1 MRLALAAVVATLA
14 LAAPA
19 VPALAAASPATP
31 ATAAP
36 SRSRAATG
44 AVAPGRLAVWPTTL
58 GPGGKLTIS
67 GSGCPAGTA
76 VAVLVDPR
84 DLPHARR
91 VASLPANLDGGFG
104 GTATVPDG
112 LSLGA
117 HTLTAVC
124 AGQPVGSARIRLVV
138 QGFVP
143 AGGAS
148 RTLAISR
155 SAVLAGGTIR
165 VFTEPC
171 GAGVGAAA
179 LNGTP
184 VELTAPARAGAAL
197 RADLTIPKGTPPGTY
212 TLAARCDGLVV
223 GVATV
228 RVVAADGSLPAPPDG
243 PPARRSDLLL
253 GAAVLFLVVAAGGV
267 TLMTLKRHHVR
278 TATPGYF
285 DLPSANRS
293 TR

>member
-1 MRLALAAVVATLA
+1 MRVAIGLVVATLA

-31 ATAAP
+31 ATASP

-58 GPGGKLTIS
+58 GPGGRLALS

-76 VAVLVDPR
+76 VAILVEAR
-84 DLPHARR
+84 NLPHARR
-91 VASLPANLDGGFG
+91 IASLPANLDGGFG
-104 GTATVPDG
+104 GTTTVPDG
-112 LSLGA
+112 LGLGA

-138 QGFVP
+138 QGFLP

-155 SAVLAGGTIR
+155 SAVLAGGTIGL
-165 VFTEPC
+165 FTEPC
-171 GAGVGAAA
+171 GGGTGDAA

-184 VELTAPARAGAAL
+184 VELTAPARAGASL
-197 RADLTIPKGTPPGTY
+197 RADLTVPKGTPPGTY

-223 GVATV
+223 GAATV
-228 RVVAADGSLPAPPDG
+228 RVVAAGGSLPGLPNG
-243 PPARRSDLLL
+243 PPLRRTDVLL
-253 GAAVLFLVVAAGGV
+253 GAAVLVLLAGGGL
-267 TLMTLKRHHVR
+267 TLMSLKRHHVR

-285 DLPSANRS
+285 DLPSSNRS